1 MEETSRIERTLI
13 VFKPDAV
20 SRAVVGEILARFEK
34 RGLKI
39 VGMKMVRPDKDF
51 FYHHYETIGQM
62 VSRWGDDAFTDNLH
76 YMQLSPVIAVVLEG
90 IEVVKL
96 VRQMV
101 GPTMPQDALSGT
113 IRGDYAQT
121 TRAYSNP
128 LHRPLFNLIHASGKP
143 EEAEQEI
150 AHWFREEELFE
161 YSRGDKDFLY

>member
-1 MEETSRIERTLI
+1 MESKTFIERTLI

-20 SRAVVGEILARFEK
+20 SRAVVGEILSRFER

-39 VGMKMVRPDKDF
+39 IGMKMVKPDRDF
-51 FYHHYETIGQM
+51 FYHHYETIGEM
-62 VSRWGDDAFTDNLH
+62 VSRWGDGAFVDNLH

-90 IEVVKL
+90 IEAVKL

-128 LHRPLFNLIHASGKP
+128 LHRPLFNLIHASGKV
-143 EEAEQEI
+143 EEANQEI
-150 AHWFREEELFE
+150 ALWFKEEELFE
-161 YSRGDKDFLY
+161 YARSDEAFLY